1 MKINEIKKYI
11 FFAVILIATG
21 CSSESTSLN
30 INRPGENTNNNQANK
45 PKPASIKVSGGSF
58 ETYKLFENANIA
70 FAYRGSLASRMKDKQ
85 VYKAADTLM
94 LVFANFSST
103 DPFEFAKDLG
113 VPASS
118 NLDAVKAP
126 FVWLRN
132 SEPAIV
138 IKLGTKKDKLQT
150 GRFSSVSNTP
160 LLEYDSTNAAG
171 IITGSYPEHLNGTIF
186 INEIS
191 ENRVKGT
198 FDLEN
203 GPDKISGTFDIP
215 IYDENGL
222 SNIQKF

>member
-1 MKINEIKKYI
+1 MKIKHYLIT
-11 FFAVILIATG
+11 FAAILLAVG
-21 CSSESTSLN
+21 CSSEST
-30 INRPGENTNNNQANK
+30 RVNTNRENGNTNQSTNNS
-45 PKPASIKVSGGSF
+45 KPATIQVTGSSF
-58 ETYKLFENANIA
+58 DKFKSLENPNVA
-70 FAYRGSLASRMKDKQ
+70 FAYRGSMASRMKDKQ
-85 VYKAADTLM
+85 VYKAADSLM
-94 LVFANFSST
+94 LVFSNFSTT
-103 DPFEFAKDLG
+103 DPQAFAKDLG
-113 VPASS
+113 FPAST

-138 IKLGTKKDKLQT
+138 IKLATKKDKLEK

-171 IITGSYPEHLNGTIF
+171 IITGSYPDHLNGTIF

-191 ENRVKGT
+191 ESRVKGT